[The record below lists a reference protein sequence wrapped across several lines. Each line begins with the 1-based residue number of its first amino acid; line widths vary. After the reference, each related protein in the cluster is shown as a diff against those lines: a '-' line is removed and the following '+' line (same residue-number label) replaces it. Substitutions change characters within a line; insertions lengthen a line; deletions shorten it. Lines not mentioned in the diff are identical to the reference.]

1 MKTSI
6 TLISLLL
13 ASVSFAQ
20 SSFERDLAK
29 LTEDRDKALVRAS
42 DPIQRK
48 YKELLEQLMQRA
60 TRNGDLDAAIKI
72 KDAIAK
78 IPASILVTKP
88 HPKTAQELREFLDGT
103 IWNISDKSPTG
114 EVLYTLT
121 FDKNGTFKHSDGRT
135 GKFEVTGPNDFKMWG
150 YDPAT
155 LNKDFNQ
162 FRAVASATV
171 YFGNLKA
178 D

>member
-13 ASVSFAQ
+13 SSLSFAQ
-20 SSFERDLAK
+20 SAFERDLEK
-29 LTEDRDKALVRAS
+29 LTEDRDKALVRVS

-60 TRNGDLDAAIKI
+60 TRNGDLDVAIKI

-78 IPASILVTKP
+78 IPASIVVTKP
-88 HPKTAQELREFLDGT
+88 HPKTAQELKEFLDGT

-114 EVLYTLT
+114 EILYTLT

-135 GKFEVTGPNDFKMWG
+135 GTFEVSGPNNFKRWG

-155 LNKDFNQ
+155 LNEDFNQ
-162 FRAVASATV
+162 FRAVGSATV
-171 YFGNLKA
+171 YFGKLKT

>member
-1 MKTSI
+1 M
-6 TLISLLL
+6 
-13 ASVSFAQ
+13 SFAQ
-20 SSFERDLAK
+20 SSYERDLVK
-29 LTEDRDKALVRAS
+29 LTEDRDKALIAAS
-42 DPIQRK
+42 EPIHRK
-48 YKELLEQLMQRA
+48 YKALLEQLMQRA
-60 TRNGDLDAAIKI
+60 TRDQDLNAAIKI

-78 IPASILVTKP
+78 IPTHGLVAKP
-88 HPKTAQELREFLDGT
+88 HPKTVQELKEFLDGT
-103 IWNISDKSPTG
+103 IWNISDKTPTG
-114 EVLYTLT
+114 VVSYTLT
-121 FDKNGTFKHSDGRT
+121 FNKNGTFQHSDGRT
-135 GKFEVTGPNDFKMWG
+135 GKFEVSGPNDFKMWG

>member
-1 MKTSI
+1 MKTTI
-6 TLISLLL
+6 ILISLLL
-13 ASVSFAQ
+13 GSLSFAQ

-42 DPIQRK
+42 DPIHRK

-60 TRNGDLDAAIKI
+60 TRNGDLDTAIKI
-72 KDAIAK
+72 KEAIAE

-88 HPKTAQELREFLDGT
+88 HPKTGQELKEFLDGT

-135 GKFEVTGPNDFKMWG
+135 GKFEVSGPNEFRMWG

-155 LNKDFNQ
+155 LNKDFHECPVNK
-162 FRAVASATV
+162 
-171 YFGNLKA
+171 NDHL
-178 D
+178 